1 MACIV
6 KVTDKRSGLTY
17 AYRSESYWDKEK
29 KAPRSRRTLI
39 GRVNPATGEIE
50 PTDGRRRRA
59 MEKQRAEDE
68 AKEQTPEQNKHQSNC
83 TQSDVSTL
91 VNSTVDELHVLVTA
105 LTTLTHCIENII
117 SKVTTENQESNT
129 H

>member
-6 KVTDKRSGLTY
+6 KIKDKRSGLTY

-39 GRVNPATGEIE
+39 GRVNPVTGEIE

-59 MEKQRAEDE
+59 MEKQQSESED
-68 AKEQTPEQNKHQSNC
+68 KEPIIEQNRFQGQYS
-83 TQSDVSTL
+83 QSDTFKL
-91 VNSTVDELHVLVTA
+91 LKTTVEELRVLQESLA
-105 LTTLTHCIENII
+105 RLTHCIEDVVARIPEE
-117 SKVTTENQESNT
+117 V
-129 H
+129 